1 MNKTKPNEL
10 GAAMADYIFDYLP
23 VKKGVSANTVE
34 AYTCTIGQFI
44 RFLELDCGLSR
55 EKLDIGHISREK
67 VEMFLDWLE
76 AEKHNSVAT
85 RNYRRTTLNAFFKYL
100 QYRNPA
106 HVLLCQQAVSIP
118 KKKDRRETVQHLSV
132 EAVQAI
138 LKAPDLRT
146 RKGRRDFALLDLLY
160 ESAARASELAG
171 LTVQDFRTGGRA
183 GHAIRLYG
191 KGGKTRIVPLVDETA
206 AIISGYIR
214 EESRNRPCR
223 DEDPLFCNHSGR
235 SLSRAGIAYIVK
247 KYAAMAAAS
256 MPELENKDVFPH
268 IFRHSRAMHWLE
280 AGIDMEYIKD
290 LLGHEDME
298 TVRTYAR
305 LSLKMKDEA
314 LKKAQS
320 ETKNDADP
328 SQESWTKD
336 QSLVDWLKS
345 FKKIE
350 PCHNSNAE

>member
-23 VKKGVSANTVE
+23 VKKGVSGNTVE
-34 AYTCTIGQFI
+34 AYTYTIGQFI
-44 RFLELDCGLSR
+44 RFLELDYGLSR

-67 VEMFLDWLE
+67 VEAFLDWLE

-106 HVLLCQQAVSIP
+106 HVLLCQQVASIP
-118 KKKDRRETVQHLSV
+118 KKRDRRETVQHLSV

-138 LKAPDLRT
+138 LKEPDLKT

-171 LTVQDFRTGGRA
+171 LSVQDFRTGGKT
-183 GHAIRLYG
+183 GNAIRLYG
-191 KGGKTRIVPLVDETA
+191 KGGKTRIVPLADETA
-206 AIISGYIR
+206 AIIGRYIR
-214 EESRNRPCR
+214 EESRSRSCGN
-223 DEDPLFCNHSGR
+223 EDPLFCSHSGK
-235 SLSRAGIAYIVK
+235 SLSRAGVAYIVK
-247 KYAAMAAAS
+247 KYASMAAAS
-256 MPELENKDVFPH
+256 VPELKSKEVYPH

-280 AGIDMEYIKD
+280 AGIDIEYIKD

-314 LKKAQS
+314 LKKAQPEAENVAGS
-320 ETKNDADP
+320 

-350 PCHNSNAE
+350 PSNKSNAE